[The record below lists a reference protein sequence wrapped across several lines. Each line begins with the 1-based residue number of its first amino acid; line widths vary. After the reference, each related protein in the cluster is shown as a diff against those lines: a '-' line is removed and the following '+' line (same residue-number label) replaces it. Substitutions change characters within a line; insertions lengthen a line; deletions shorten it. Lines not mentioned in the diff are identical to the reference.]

1 MNIENLT
8 IYSDDQLYRLQ
19 LRLQDLYKKHF
30 NNEDLKA
37 QIVELELE
45 MEARGLQIFG
55 IAEGI

>member
-1 MNIENLT
+1 MEGTQMNIENLT

-45 MEARGLQIFG
+45 MEAR
-55 IAEGI
+55 